1 MVKKLILGVGNL
13 LLTDEGIGIHAI
25 QRILDEKRLEEK
37 SLDGKRLGED
47 VEIVDGGTA
56 GLALL
61 YYLEGV
67 ETLVIID
74 AVETGGPPGTIVR
87 LAGDRIPAYMSLKVS
102 PHEITLPDFLAAA
115 RLRDLYPK
123 EVIVWG
129 MQPRSLDVGIDLS
142 PDLEARLDTLVGY
155 VVNEV
160 GC

>member
-1 MVKKLILGVGNL
+1 MAKKLVLGVGNL

-25 QRILDEKRLEEK
+25 QRILGENRLGEKRL
-37 SLDGKRLGED
+37 DED
-47 VEIVDGGTA
+47 LEIIDGGTA

-67 ETLVIID
+67 DKLVIID

-87 LAGDRIPAYMSLKVS
+87 LAGDRIPAYMALKVS

-115 RLRDLYPK
+115 QLRDLYPK

-129 MQPRSLDVGIDLS
+129 MQPRSLEVGVELS
-142 PDLEARLDTLVGY
+142 PDVEARLDTLVGY
-155 VVNEV
+155 AMNEIA
-160 GC
+160 C